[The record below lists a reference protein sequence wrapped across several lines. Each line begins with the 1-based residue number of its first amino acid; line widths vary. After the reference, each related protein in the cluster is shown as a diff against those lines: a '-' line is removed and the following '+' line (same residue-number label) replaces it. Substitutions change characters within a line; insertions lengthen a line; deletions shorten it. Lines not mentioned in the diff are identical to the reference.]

1 MTFYDIII
9 LVLLLGTVIFGYWKG
24 LAWQIASVAA
34 VVVSY
39 FAAYRFRD
47 QVAQFVQAEPP
58 FNRIAAMLIIF
69 VACSLIIWLAYAYVN
84 RSLEKAELDGFN
96 RQMGALV
103 GALLGILL
111 CMVVTMFSVSLLG
124 QPAHDSI
131 HHSKFGPYVLR
142 GISMV
147 RTVVPEELSAS
158 LDPHFDKFYQQVGY
172 DPDRPIDSYPAYQN
186 SGANS
191 NPVAGG
197 SQYNNNV
204 FNPSSGQ
211 SYQGN
216 WTTSP
221 ATGLNQ
227 NTYANGY
234 LPNNNNYQPSN
245 NNYQP
250 SNNNYQPTYNQA
262 QTQTQAPYS
271 YQPNANNQGTDYPPP
286 QPQQP
291 ATTQPSQGF
300 TLPPVKIN
308 LDSETIL
315 NGAGQFIK
323 DRFANPNGN

>member
-9 LVLLLGTVIFGYWKG
+9 LVLLLGTVLFGYWKG

-47 QVAQFVQAEPP
+47 QVAQYVQAEYP

-103 GALLGILL
+103 GAFLGILL

-124 QPAHDSI
+124 QSAHDAI
-131 HHSKFGPYVLR
+131 HYSKFGPYVLR

-147 RTVVPEELSAS
+147 HAVVPEELSAS
-158 LDPHFDKFYQQVGY
+158 LDPHFDRFYQQTNY
-172 DPDRPIDSYPAYQN
+172 DPSRPVDINSFPAYQN
-186 SGANS
+186 SGVNS

-197 SQYNNNV
+197 SEYNNNV

-216 WTTSP
+216 WSTSP
-221 ATGLNQ
+221 ATGQNQ
-227 NTYANGY
+227 NPYANVY
-234 LPNNNNYQPSN
+234 QQPN
-245 NNYQP
+245 
-250 SNNNYQPTYNQA
+250 YN
-262 QTQTQAPYS
+262 QTQTQAQPQARYS
-271 YQPNANNQGTDYPPP
+271 YQPNASNQGTNYLP
-286 QPQQP
+286 QAQQP
-291 ATTQPSQGF
+291 APAQPSQGYS
-300 TLPPVKIN
+300 LPVEIK
-308 LDSETIL
+308 LDETIL
-315 NGAGQFIK
+315 NGAGRLLR
-323 DRFANPNGN
+323 DRLTNPNGN

>member
-9 LVLLLGTVIFGYWKG
+9 LVLLLGAVVFGYWKG

-39 FAAYRFRD
+39 FAAHRFRD

-103 GALLGILL
+103 GALLGVLL

-124 QPAHDSI
+124 QSAHDSI
-131 HHSKFGPYVLR
+131 HYSKFGPYVLR

-147 RTVVPEELSAS
+147 RMVVPEELSAS
-158 LDPHFDKFYQQVGY
+158 LDPHFDKFYQQTNY
-172 DPDRPIDSYPAYQN
+172 DPSRPINTYPAYQN
-186 SGANS
+186 SGASS

-197 SQYNNNV
+197 SQYPNNT
-204 FNPSSGQ
+204 FDPTSSR

-221 ATGLNQ
+221 TTGQNP

-234 LPNNNNYQPSN
+234 QQPSGNGYQP
-245 NNYQP
+245 NY
-250 SNNNYQPTYNQA
+250 N
-262 QTQTQAPYS
+262 QTQTQAQGRYN
-271 YQPNANNQGTDYPPP
+271 YQSNPNNQGTNYLPSA
-286 QPQQP
+286 QQP
-291 ATTQPSQGF
+291 APTQPASGLNF
-300 TLPPVKIN
+300 PVQIK
-308 LDSETIL
+308 LDETIL
-315 NGAGQFIK
+315 NGAGQLIR
-323 DRFANPNGN
+323 DRLANPGN

>member
-1 MTFYDIII
+1 MTFYDIVI

-47 QVAQFVQAEPP
+47 QVAQYVQAEPP

-69 VACSLIIWLAYAYVN
+69 VACSLVIWLAYAYVN

-124 QPAHDSI
+124 RSAHDSI
-131 HHSKFGPYVLR
+131 HYSKFGPYVLR

-158 LDPHFDKFYQQVGY
+158 LDPHFDRFYEQTGY
-172 DPDRPIDSYPAYQN
+172 DPNGPVDIGSFPAYQN
-186 SGANS
+186 PNATTNPASSAN
-191 NPVAGG
+191 
-197 SQYNNNV
+197 QYT
-204 FNPSSGQ
+204 FSPSSGQ

-221 ATGLNQ
+221 APGQNQ
-227 NTYANGY
+227 NPNG
-234 LPNNNNYQPSN
+234 
-245 NNYQP
+245 
-250 SNNNYQPTYNQA
+250 YQPTNNAYQPNLN
-262 QTQTQAPYS
+262 QTQARYG
-271 YQPNANNQGTDYPPP
+271 YQANANNQGTTYLP
-286 QPQQP
+286 QAQQP
-291 ATTQPSQGF
+291 APAQPSQSF
-300 TLPPVKIN
+300 SLPPVEIK
-308 LDSETIL
+308 LDETLL
-315 NGAGQFIK
+315 NGAGQFIR
-323 DRFANPNGN
+323 DRLTTPNGN